1 MTLGVW
7 MALDDPET
15 MVNTAQQG
23 GDPWIGY
30 TVTGTLL
37 NAVEPWPETSHTG
50 ITGRGFVDGRLAAWS
65 TPRPRR

>member
-30 TVTGTLL
+30 TFTGTLL
-37 NAVEPWPETSHTG
+37 NAVKPWPETSHTR
-50 ITGRGFVDGRLAAWS
+50 ITGRGFVDGRPAAWS